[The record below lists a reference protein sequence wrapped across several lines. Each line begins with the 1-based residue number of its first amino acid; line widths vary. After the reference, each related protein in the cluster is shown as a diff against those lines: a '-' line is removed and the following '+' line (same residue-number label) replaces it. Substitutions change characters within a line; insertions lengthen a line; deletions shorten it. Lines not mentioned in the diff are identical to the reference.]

1 MVSLDEIRLKCEA
14 NLYFD
19 PEEIIRDINNVICW
33 NQVYRAS
40 SKRSFIHISNF
51 YGKFI

>member
-1 MVSLDEIRLKCEA
+1 MVTIDDIRFKCEA
-14 NLYFD
+14 NIYCK
-19 PEEIIRDINNVICW
+19 PEDLIKDILNVIAW

-40 SKRSFIHISNF
+40 SRRSFIHLSNF